1 MTRLSPNEEF
11 LDYMT
16 LVDLGQ
22 SEVGDAHKGKRLDR
36 LIALL
41 RRHVLLIL
49 MVVLPTTLA
58 TIYYG
63 VIASPQYAS
72 ETRFVVRSPNRNAA
86 GMLSGFLQSTGFV
99 RAQDDSYV
107 VMEYIESRAAVATLE
122 EKSELRDLLARPE
135 ADFLTRFPR
144 PWSDTTEE
152 ALYRHYRR
160 IMTIDTDSSGGVTT
174 LEVRAS
180 RPEDAQKLTEA
191 LLVGAETLINQ
202 LNERARQDAIR
213 YAKLEVTD
221 SESRMADVQKSL
233 TGFRNKVAMI
243 DPSKQSAVMLDMIAK
258 LSDDVAKSKAQYT
271 ALVQQA
277 PQSPQ
282 VQSLRSSIDAME
294 TQISTER
301 ARIVGGDA
309 SMAPLI
315 AQYEQ
320 LLLQREL
327 GMRML
332 ESSATSLE
340 NAKIEAQRQQLYLE
354 RIVNPN
360 RPDYA
365 LYPKRLYSILLIFAL
380 CFSAFWIVRF
390 LINQIYD
397 HAET

>member
-22 SEVGDAHKGKRLDR
+22 SEVGDAHKGKRRDR

-49 MVVLPTTLA
+49 MVVLPTTLS

-122 EKSELRDLLARPE
+122 ERSDLRELLARPE

-144 PWSDTTEE
+144 PWSDATEE

-213 YAKLEVTD
+213 YAKLEMTD
-221 SESRMADVQKSL
+221 SES
-233 TGFRNKVAMI
+233 
-243 DPSKQSAVMLDMIAK
+243 
-258 LSDDVAKSKAQYT
+258 
-271 ALVQQA
+271 
-277 PQSPQ
+277 
-282 VQSLRSSIDAME
+282 
-294 TQISTER
+294 
-301 ARIVGGDA
+301 
-309 SMAPLI
+309 SM
-315 AQYEQ
+315 
-320 LLLQREL
+320 
-327 GMRML
+327 
-332 ESSATSLE
+332 T
-340 NAKIEAQRQQLYLE
+340 
-354 RIVNPN
+354 
-360 RPDYA
+360 
-365 LYPKRLYSILLIFAL
+365 
-380 CFSAFWIVRF
+380 
-390 LINQIYD
+390 
-397 HAET
+397 